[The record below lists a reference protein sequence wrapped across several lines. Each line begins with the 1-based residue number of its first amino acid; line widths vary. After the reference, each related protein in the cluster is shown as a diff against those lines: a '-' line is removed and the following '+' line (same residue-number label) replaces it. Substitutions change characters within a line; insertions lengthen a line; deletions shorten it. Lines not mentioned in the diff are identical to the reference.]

1 MPQFCECGR
10 LMDLLTTYKT
20 PDFSSTD
27 SRLGRMAARRVYKCP
42 VCGKEKT
49 TNGRGKEVKQ

>member
-10 LMDLLTTYKT
+10 LMNLYTTYQIGVKT
-20 PDFSSTD
+20 EIRS
-27 SRLGRMAARRVYKCP
+27 GRMATRRVYKCP

-49 TNGRGKEVKQ
+49 TDGRGKEVL